1 MFLDKTMS
9 RFSAVVFDMD
19 GVLLDSEPLHH
30 GVLND
35 LLARDR
41 LVLERP
47 EYERFIGWTSEAM
60 FEALIAQHGLAESVA
75 EYSARYADLVLRVLQ
90 EPLDPAPG
98 VVALV
103 QRLRELNMGLAVASS
118 SQRSWIEVTLQ
129 SLGLAEAFDT
139 LVSADDV
146 EHGKPDPAIYLLA
159 AERLGVAPD
168 RCVAIEDSPSGVRS
182 ARDAG
187 MFVVGVRP
195 PYTARLHLDGAERI
209 VDSLAELDLSGEVF
223 S

>member
-1 MFLDKTMS
+1 MFLDETMS

-30 GVLND
+30 GVLNE
-35 LLARDR
+35 LLARDG

-47 EYERFIGWTSEAM
+47 EYERFIGWTTEAM
-60 FEALIAQHGLAESVA
+60 FETLISEHGLGQSVG

-90 EPLDPAPG
+90 EPLEPAPG

-103 QRLRELNMGLAVASS
+103 QRLRELEMGLAVASS
-118 SQRSWIEVTLQ
+118 SQRAWIEVTLR
-129 SLGLAEAFDT
+129 SLGLTALFDT
-139 LVSADDV
+139 IVSADDV
-146 EHGKPDPAIYLLA
+146 ERGKPDPAIYLLA
-159 AERLGVAPD
+159 AKRLEVAPG
-168 RCVAIEDSPSGVRS
+168 RCLAIEDSPSGVLS

-187 MFVVGVRP
+187 MTVLGVRT
-195 PYTARLHLDGAERI
+195 PYTAHLQLEGAERI